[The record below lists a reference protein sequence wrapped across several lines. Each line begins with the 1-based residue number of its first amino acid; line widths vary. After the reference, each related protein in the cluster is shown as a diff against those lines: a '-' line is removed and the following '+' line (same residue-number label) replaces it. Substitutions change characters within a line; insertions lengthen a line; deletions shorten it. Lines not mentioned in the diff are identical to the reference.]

1 MYHPGL
7 RINDVWHFQRV
18 FSPHFALLAVDWFL
32 LYKLYPCGWVWDVTS
47 LIFDSPGWCSVRY
60 TCWWRVALCRHLFAF
75 SALRRA
81 IQSAGPLAR
90 LEAAVKY
97 LSAPR
102 SYQRYHRNLL
112 FLCWRFRENHEI
124 RFDLFAT
131 QTLSRHNF
139 IWKACY
145 LQLGGAIVA
154 LRPSLRVF
162 IKHVDRRCIL
172 LACWRWSFESL

>member
-1 MYHPGL
+1 MMFD
-7 RINDVWHFQRV
+7 IFKE
-18 FSPHFALLAVDWFL
+18 FSSLHFALLAVDWFL
-32 LYKLYPCGWVWDVTS
+32 LYKLYPCGWVWDVAS

-112 FLCWRFRENHEI
+112 FFVDVSGRITRS
-124 RFDLFAT
+124 DL
-131 QTLSRHNF
+131 
-139 IWKACY
+139 IY
-145 LQLGGAIVA
+145 LQHKRFHDTTLYEKLVIYNLEGR
-154 LRPSLRVF
+154 LS
-162 IKHVDRRCIL
+162 H
-172 LACWRWSFESL
+172 